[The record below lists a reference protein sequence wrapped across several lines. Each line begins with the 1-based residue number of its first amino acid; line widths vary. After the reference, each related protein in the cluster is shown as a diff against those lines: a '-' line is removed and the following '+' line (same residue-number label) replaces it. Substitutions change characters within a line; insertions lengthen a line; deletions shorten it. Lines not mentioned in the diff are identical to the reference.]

1 MPTEDDILRLPAEY
15 EYAWNKAL
23 QETRLSY
30 GKLSMHVIGCSGDSH
45 SQRSDWIPRF
55 QDVKGVVFVV
65 DLCSYSQ
72 ALPPS
77 THNSKLLKCLYT
89 FNIVGSGRSIYTKLM
104 ETLYLFEAVA
114 NSRSYIESS
123 IFLFFTGMGALK
135 KKLVEERLSDHFPNY
150 RGGEDVDRAVDHI
163 LGLFVKVNRAQLHLH
178 TSVLPLGHEEHF
190 QLDPVLETLSNSLTP
205 ATENRRLVGGQG
217 ISIQTVPLQSRSGA
231 KICSIALSDST
242 LCAAQGPVLRAK
254 G

>member
-1 MPTEDDILRLPAEY
+1 VPTEYDILRLPAEY

-45 SQRSDWIPRF
+45 SQRSDWIPQF

-77 THNSKLLKCLYT
+77 PHNSKLLKCLYT
-89 FNIVGSGRSIYTKLM
+89 FNIVGTGRSIYTKLM
-104 ETLYLFEAVA
+104 ETLYLFEAVV
-114 NSRSYIESS
+114 NSRSYRESS

-135 KKLVEERLSDHFPNY
+135 KKLVEERLSDHFPDY
-150 RGGEDVDRAVDHI
+150 RGGEDVDRAVDYI
-163 LGLFVKVNRAQLHLH
+163 LGLFTKVNRAQLHLH
-178 TSVLPLGHEEHF
+178 SSVLPLGHEEYF
-190 QLDPVLETLSNSLTP
+190 QLDPVLETLSDSLTP
-205 ATENRRLVGGQG
+205 TNKERRLDDEQR
-217 ISIQTVPLQSRSGA
+217 ISIRTAPSQPLFGA
-231 KICSIALSDST
+231 RICSMALSDSSLHAT
-242 LCAAQGPVLRAK
+242 HGTALRALC
-254 G
+254 